1 MFGTCAFIFAAP
13 IGFMQNIVYIY
24 PLLWTLL
31 FFGAALIPTATGV
44 IVNSVSRE
52 HQATSSSMSQLIF
65 NTFGFFMAPV
75 LSAAVMD
82 QFTD

>member
-1 MFGTCAFIFAAP
+1 
-13 IGFMQNIVYIY
+13 MQNIVYIY